1 MNKYIYI
8 LAAAAIAFAACG
20 KDDATSDEGGSGGDT
35 PKPTVKAFSVSP
47 LSISVDADATM
58 ASITV
63 TSEVA
68 WKASSDNAAIALSP
82 SSGNGNGTI
91 VLSFNANAAEQEV
104 KANITVST
112 DDKDAETPS
121 YTISFTQAGV
131 KIVPAVKPAPGTVL
145 AEWRFTTSEAENL
158 RNGTVTFEQNA
169 KDKSG
174 PAYAKGNSDGA
185 YVPSNVSGKGKLEY
199 YNGVDKSSTSVTLE
213 NKTCVKRCIG
223 NRGEP
228 CIYGTW
234 EGDYFIWSATAENDA
249 PIAAGTKIHLFFAL
263 RPNNENVMKYWKCE
277 YLDGSQWKE
286 TKTYELKY
294 DATAEG
300 TVESP
305 KQINELINET
315 VTLTADTPSV
325 QFRFTCT
332 QNANCSTGAAI
343 GPLDANYVLR
353 FAGEWPEADGDYQIS
368 LQVKQHPV
376 IEVVE

>member
-1 MNKYIYI
+1 MKKFIYI
-8 LAAAAIAFAACG
+8 LAAAAIALVACG
-20 KDDATSDEGGSGGDT
+20 KDDETKKEEGGSGDNT
-35 PKPTVKAFSVSP
+35 PKPEAKAFSVSP
-47 LSISVDADATM
+47 LSISVEADATT

-63 TSEVA
+63 TSEVD
-68 WKASSDNAAIALSP
+68 WKASSDNAAVALSP
-82 SSGNGNGTI
+82 SSGKGNGTI
-91 VLSFNANAAEQEV
+91 VLSFNANTSEQEV

-112 DDKDAETPS
+112 EDKDAESKS
-121 YTISFTQAGV
+121 YTVPFTQAGIEV
-131 KIVPAVKPAPGTVL
+131 IPAVKPAPGTVL
-145 AEWRFTTSEAENL
+145 AEWYFTTTESENL
-158 RNGTVTFEQNA
+158 RKGDFEQNA
-169 KDKSG
+169 KDKTG
-174 PAYAKGNSDGA
+174 PAYAMGNSGDA
-185 YVPSNVSGKGKLEY
+185 YVPSNVSGNGKLEY
-199 YNGVDKSSTSVTLE
+199 YNGVNKADTQVTLE

-234 EGDYFIWSATAENDA
+234 VGDYFIWSATLANKA

-277 YLDGSQWKE
+277 YLDGTEWKE

-294 DATAEG
+294 DASGAG

-315 VTLTADTPSV
+315 ITLTADTPSV

-332 QNANCSTGAAI
+332 QNANCSEGKAI

-353 FAGEWPEADGDYQIS
+353 FAGEWPEAGDDYQNS
-368 LQVKQHPV
+368 LKVTKHPI